1 MTIVISLLT
10 IISLICLIIF
20 KPSIKIKGKEIQ
32 TFWIVSL
39 ISALLLIIFREIK
52 LTEIKDVFFSD
63 ASINP
68 IKILVLFITVS
79 FLSIVLDEA
88 GFFKK
93 CAVIATKV
101 TKGSQFKLF
110 LSLMTAISILT
121 VFTSND
127 IVILTFTPFICYFA
141 KHIRISPIPYLIGE
155 FVFANTWS
163 MMLIIGNPTNI
174 YLASSFDIDFF
185 SYFKVLGLPALL
197 AGLTALGVI
206 LFLFRKS
213 LRKKMIIDEDE
224 IEVKLNPFITTVGII
239 HLGLCTIL
247 LAISSY
253 INLEMWFVCLA
264 FAVSLFVILLMYTII
279 KKEEVLKN
287 SLRRLPYNLIPFIL
301 SMFIIVSALSK
312 CGVIGKIAEILDSV
326 SKSSNSTI
334 LTYGVS
340 SFLSCNILNNIPMSV
355 MFEKVITSSNM
366 LFIEEKLFSSIIA
379 SNIGAYFTPLGALA
393 GIMWMSILKKSGLKF
408 GFKEF
413 LKYGIILSPV
423 VLIVALLTLM
433 IVL

>member
-10 IISLICLIIF
+10 IISLIGLIIF
-20 KPSIKIKGKEIQ
+20 KPSFKIKGKEIQ

-39 ISALLLIIFREIK
+39 IGALLLIIFQEIK

-68 IKILVLFITVS
+68 IKILVLFITIS
-79 FLSIVLDEA
+79 FLSIALDEA
-88 GFFKK
+88 GFFRK

-110 LSLMTAISILT
+110 LSLMTVISILT

-174 YLASSFDIDFF
+174 YLASSFDIDFL
-185 SYFKVLGLPALL
+185 SYFKVLWLPTIL

-206 LFLFRKS
+206 LFLFRKP

-224 IEVKLNPFITTVGII
+224 IEVKLNPFITTMGII
-239 HLGLCTIL
+239 HLGLCTVL

-253 INLEMWFVCLA
+253 IDLEMWFVCLA
-264 FAVSLFVILLMYTII
+264 FAVSLFVILLVYTII

-301 SMFIIVSALSK
+301 SMFIIVSSLSK
-312 CGVIGKIAEILDSV
+312 CGVIEKIAEILDSV
-326 SKSSNSTI
+326 SKTSDSTI

-366 LFIEEKLFSSIIA
+366 LFMEEKLFSSIIA

-413 LKYGIILSPV
+413 LKYGMILSPV

>member
-10 IISLICLIIF
+10 IISLIGLIIF
-20 KPSIKIKGKEIQ
+20 KPSFKIKGKEIQ

-39 ISALLLIIFREIK
+39 IGALLLIIFREIK

-68 IKILVLFITVS
+68 IKILVLFITIS

-88 GFFKK
+88 GFFRK

-110 LSLMTAISILT
+110 LSLMTVISILT

-185 SYFKVLGLPALL
+185 SYFKVLWLPTIL

-206 LFLFRKS
+206 LFLFRKP

-224 IEVKLNPFITTVGII
+224 IEVKLNPFITTMGII

-264 FAVSLFVILLMYTII
+264 FAVSLFVILLVYTII

-301 SMFIIVSALSK
+301 SMFIIVSSLSK
-312 CGVIGKIAEILDSV
+312 CGVIVKIAEILDSV
-326 SKSSNSTI
+326 SKTSDSTI

-366 LFIEEKLFSSIIA
+366 LFMEEKLFSSIIA

-413 LKYGIILSPV
+413 LKYGMILSPV